1 MSRLDDL
8 VRFYSLL
15 DRLGHKVGGAKLLSE
30 CSGRMAWPKRG
41 VYFFFEDGESRLE
54 SGQGPRIVRVG
65 THALTD
71 GSKST
76 LWGRLSQ
83 HRGNASKG
91 SGNHRG
97 SIFRL
102 LVGSSLKAAQ
112 TMDEPRSWG
121 LGSDPGQ
128 AATQLGLSRDEVKAS
143 ELELESTV
151 SQIIGR
157 MPFLW
162 LDIDDPPSGSSLRGR
177 IERNAIA
184 LLSNLNKPAL
194 DAASPAWLG
203 HHSDRPKVRGSGLW
217 NNNHVDEEYN
227 PSFLIDIEALITKMD
242 KRNLI
247 CPSISEI

>member
-8 VRFYSLL
+8 VHFYLLL
-15 DRLGHKVGGAKLLSE
+15 DRLKHKVGGPQQLSA
-30 CSGRMAWPKRG
+30 CTGRMAWPKRG
-41 VYFFFEDGESRLE
+41 VYFFFEEGEHRQE
-54 SGQGPRIVRVG
+54 SGEGPRVVRVG

-83 HRGNASKG
+83 HRGHASKG
-91 SGNHRG
+91 NGNHRG

-102 LVGSSLKAAQ
+102 LVGSSLKASQ
-112 TMDEPRSWG
+112 GMNEPRSWG

-143 ELELESTV
+143 EFELESAI

-162 LDIDDPPSGSSLRGR
+162 LDIDDPPSRDSLRGR

-184 LLSNLNKPAL
+184 LLSNHNKPAL
-194 DAASPAWLG
+194 DAPSPDWLG
-203 HHSDRPKVRGSGLW
+203 HHSDRPKVRQSGLW
-217 NNNHVDEEYN
+217 NNNHVDGGYD
-227 PSFLIDIEALITKMD
+227 PSFLRELEDLVKA
-242 KRNLI
+242 
-247 CPSISEI
+247 C

>member
-8 VRFYSLL
+8 VRFYLLL
-15 DRLGHKVGGAKLLSE
+15 DRLEHKVGGPQQLSA
-30 CSGRMAWPKRG
+30 CTGRMVWPKRG
-41 VYFFFEDGESRLE
+41 VYFFFEDGECRQE
-54 SGQGPRIVRVG
+54 SGQGPRVVRVG
-65 THALTD
+65 THALTE

-83 HRGNASKG
+83 HRGHASNG

-102 LVGSSLKAAQ
+102 LVGSSLKASQ
-112 TMDEPRSWG
+112 GIDEPSSWG

-128 AATQLGLSRDEVKAS
+128 AAAQLGWSREEVKAD
-143 ELELESTV
+143 EFALESAV

-162 LDIDDPPSGSSLRGR
+162 LDIDDPPSRDSLRGR

-184 LLSNLNKPAL
+184 LLSNLNKSAF
-194 DAASPAWLG
+194 DAASPGWLG
-203 HHSDRPKVRGSGLW
+203 YHSDRAKVRQSGLW
-217 NNNHVDEEYN
+217 NNNHVDEHYD
-227 PSFLIDIEALITKMD
+227 PSFLRDIEALI
-242 KRNLI
+242 RG
-247 CPSISEI
+247 

>member
-15 DRLGHKVGGAKLLSE
+15 DRLEHKVGGARRLSE
-30 CSGRMAWPKRG
+30 CTGRMGWPKRG
-41 VYFFFEDGESRLE
+41 LYFFFEEGERRQE
-54 SGQGPRIVRVG
+54 SGEGPRAVRVG

-71 GSKST
+71 SSKST

-83 HRGNASKG
+83 HRGHAFKG
-91 SGNHRG
+91 NGNHRG

-102 LVGSSLKAAQ
+102 LVGSSLKASQ
-112 TMDEPRSWG
+112 GTDEPRSWG

-128 AATQLGLSRDEVKAS
+128 AATQMGLSRDDVKAS
-143 ELELESTV
+143 ELELESAV
-151 SQIIGR
+151 SQIIGQ

-162 LDIDDPPSGSSLRGR
+162 LDIDDPPGRDSLRGR

-194 DAASPAWLG
+194 DAPSPGWLG
-203 HHSDRPKVRGSGLW
+203 HHSDRAKVCQSGLW
-217 NNNHVDEEYN
+217 NNNHVDEQYD
-227 PSFLIDIEALITKMD
+227 PSFLRDLEDLI
-242 KRNLI
+242 
-247 CPSISEI
+247 PG